1 MLLSVAIYIFL
12 GGLFGLLLGWSSEKF
27 KVESDP
33 KVDEIDAIL
42 PGGQCGQCGVPGC
55 RQAAE
60 GMVSGELDPN
70 CCPPGGAALATEIAR
85 ILGVVLIEDE
95 DAALPVIA
103 YIDESKCNGCTRCY
117 KACPFDAIV
126 GANRQIHTVLANIC
140 TGCRLC
146 EKSCTQNCLTML
158 TTTSGSGN
166 QWLWPK
172 PKVA

>member
-1 MLLSVAIYIFL
+1 MLLSTAIYLGL
-12 GGLFGLLLGWSSEKF
+12 GGLFGCILGWASVKF
-27 KVESDP
+27 SVDSDP

-60 GMVSGELDPN
+60 AMVAGELPPT

-85 ILGVVLIEDE
+85 MLGMTLTEDDLAVPVV
-95 DAALPVIA
+95 A
-103 YIDESKCNGCTRCY
+103 YIEESQCNGCTRCY

-126 GANRQIHTVLANIC
+126 GANRQIHTVLSQVC

-158 TTTSGSGN
+158 ELDADSM
-166 QWLWPK
+166 QWQWPK
-172 PKVA
+172 PRVA